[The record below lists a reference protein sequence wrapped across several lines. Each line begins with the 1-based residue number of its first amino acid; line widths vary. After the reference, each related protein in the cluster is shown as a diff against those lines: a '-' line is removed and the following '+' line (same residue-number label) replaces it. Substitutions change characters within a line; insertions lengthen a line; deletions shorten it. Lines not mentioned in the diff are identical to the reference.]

1 MKLHRAADLPQR
13 ISDHL
18 WFLFRPHRDEAKHNL
33 ELTNVE
39 RWETGKVEEGES
51 WGEGGKI
58 TNKCGTKRGTVNYS
72 LSPGS
77 HTWVDGISKSVQKS
91 WASLHHVFK
100 SGGSPGSLGLLFRS
114 FSVQFLHLNIFRAVF
129 RNLSI
134 NKILNST
141 DEPLLLFSYNWLIK
155 HMRHLFPFL

>member
-33 ELTNVE
+33 KLTNVE

-51 WGEGGKI
+51 WGDKI
-58 TNKCGTKRGTVNYS
+58 TNKCGTKRGTVNYY

-91 WASLHHVFK
+91 RASLHRVFK

-134 NKILNST
+134 NKIPNST

-155 HMRHLFPFL
+155 HMCHLFPFL